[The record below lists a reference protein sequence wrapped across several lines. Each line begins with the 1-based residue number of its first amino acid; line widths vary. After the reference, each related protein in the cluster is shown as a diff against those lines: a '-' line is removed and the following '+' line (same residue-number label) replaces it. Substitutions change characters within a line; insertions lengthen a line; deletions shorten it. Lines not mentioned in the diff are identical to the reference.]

1 MNLVIV
7 FGVGVIL
14 GGVLAVASMVAFM
27 HLVNKAFDK
36 DEDFRIM
43 GGR

>member
-27 HLVNKAFDK
+27 HYINKIFDK
-36 DEDFRIM
+36 DEDLR
-43 GGR
+43 GY